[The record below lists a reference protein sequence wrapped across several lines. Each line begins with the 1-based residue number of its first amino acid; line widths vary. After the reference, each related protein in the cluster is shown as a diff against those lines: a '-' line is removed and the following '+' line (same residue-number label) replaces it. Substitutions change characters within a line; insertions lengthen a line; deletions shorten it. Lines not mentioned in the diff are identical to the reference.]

1 MTFDIGLR
9 LCYNYIIEN
18 EVREVDAINKV
29 NSWILGVVG
38 VISLVEIKYAND
50 LFTSIILGIV
60 GFLFLSI
67 SYTMYM
73 LKGEY

>member
-1 MTFDIGLR
+1 MD
-9 LCYNYIIEN
+9 
-18 EVREVDAINKV
+18 VANKV
-29 NSWILGVVG
+29 NSWVLGVIG
-38 VISLVEIKYAND
+38 VINLVEIKYAND

-73 LKGEY
+73 LEGEY